1 MKTDRTGPR
10 VLRAGAV
17 WLVRLAV
24 TVLGVL
30 TLLFFLLRLSGDPA
44 AVLVGPGGT
53 LEDIERVRREL
64 GLDLPLWT
72 QYGAFLGDVARLDFG
87 VSAYTGEPAISAVL
101 VRLPLTLQVVGA
113 TLALALLIG
122 VPLGMLA
129 AARARRPSGRAITA
143 GAAAAQAVPNFVLG
157 MLLLLVFALWLG
169 WLPSYGSESPLHSVL
184 PTLTLAAFTVARVV
198 RLVRAGLLEALSQ
211 DFIRTV
217 RAKGGSRLRV
227 LARHALPNAF
237 PPVLAF
243 LVVDSA
249 YLLSSTVI
257 VEQLYAY
264 DGIGKQLV
272 DAIFQRDYPIVQATV
287 FVVAVL
293 VVAVS
298 AVGDVL
304 GALADPRVRREAA
317 G

>member
-1 MKTDRTGPR
+1 MKAGRPGPR
-10 VLRAGAV
+10 LLRASAV
-17 WLVRLAV
+17 WLLRLAV

-53 LEDIERVRREL
+53 AEDIDRVRRDL

-87 VSAYTGEPAISAVL
+87 LSSHTGEPALSAVL
-101 VRLPLTLQVVGA
+101 ARLPLTLQIVGA
-113 TLALALLIG
+113 TLVLAVLIG

-143 GAAAAQAVPNFVLG
+143 SAAVAQAVPNFVLG
-157 MLLLLVFALWLG
+157 LLLLLVFALWLG
-169 WLPSYGSESPLHSVL
+169 WLPSYGSESPLHTVL

-198 RLVRAGLLEALSQ
+198 RLVRAGLLETVEQ

-217 RAKGGSRLRV
+217 RAKGGGRLRV

-264 DGIGKQLV
+264 DGIGRQLV

-298 AVGDVL
+298 AAGDVL

-317 G
+317 R

>member
-1 MKTDRTGPR
+1 MSAGRTAPR

-17 WLVRLAV
+17 WLVRLVV

-44 AVLVGPGGT
+44 AVLVGPGGSQ
-53 LEDIERVRREL
+53 EDIDRVRTEL

-72 QYGAFLGDVARLDFG
+72 QYGTFLGDVARLDFG
-87 VSAYTGEPAISAVL
+87 VSPHTGEPAISAVL
-101 VRLPLTLQVVGA
+101 ARLPLTLQIVGA
-113 TLALALLIG
+113 TLALAVLIG

-129 AARARRPSGRAITA
+129 AARARHASARAVT
-143 GAAAAQAVPNFVLG
+143 AAASIAQAMPNFVLG
-157 MLLLLVFALWLG
+157 LLLLLVFALWLG
-169 WLPSYGSESPLHSVL
+169 WLPSYGAESPLHAVL

-198 RLVRAGLLEALSQ
+198 RLVRAGLLEAIEQ

-217 RAKGGSRLRV
+217 RAKGGGRLRA

-298 AVGDVL
+298 AIGDVL
-304 GALADPRVRREAA
+304 GALVDPRVRREAA

>member
-217 RAKGGSRLRV
+217 LAKGGSRLRV

>member
-1 MKTDRTGPR
+1 MKADRTGPR
-10 VLRAGAV
+10 VLRTGAV

-53 LEDIERVRREL
+53 AEDIDRVRREL

-87 VSAYTGEPAISAVL
+87 VSSRTGEPAVSAVL
-101 VRLPLTLQVVGA
+101 VRLPLTLQIVGA

-129 AARARRPSGRAITA
+129 AARARRPAGRAITT
-143 GAAAAQAVPNFVLG
+143 GAAVAQAVPNFVLG
-157 MLLLLVFALWLG
+157 LLLLLVFALWLG

-198 RLVRAGLLEALSQ
+198 RLVRAGLLEAIEQ

-217 RAKGGSRLRV
+217 RAKGGGRLRV
-227 LARHALPNAF
+227 LTRHALPNAF

-272 DAIFQRDYPIVQATV
+272 DAIFQQDYPIVQATV

-298 AVGDVL
+298 ALGDVL

>member
-1 MKTDRTGPR
+1 MKIDRTGPR

-17 WLVRLAV
+17 WLVRLTV

-87 VSAYTGEPAISAVL
+87 VSSYTGESAISAVL

-157 MLLLLVFALWLG
+157 MLLLLLFSLWLG

-304 GALADPRVRREAA
+304 GALVDPRVRREAS